1 VSAASPSLI
10 EVLRRIPT
18 RWRRLLTVLGTVAGV
33 MIGGAVPAWATSE
46 TPPALSWMV
55 LKDSKGIN
63 VWSYEMSLNTGGVTS
78 PGKFVWSF
86 LVALVWQG
94 YRAIVVFAI
103 WLINWVLGFSWLDW
117 VSTPVIAL
125 SKSITSLVHTFG
137 LAPTF
142 LTIMA
147 ATAAV
152 HIFRG
157 RWTLGAFDLV
167 VGCAIAALAVGG
179 LSNPVGL
186 VTGQSGYIMQSRDL
200 GLELSSGLAH
210 NGDTASNADQMRQ
223 QTSAMLVDTFI
234 RMPDEMINFG
244 RSLQGDPCEAK
255 FDEVMRSGP
264 HGGDDTVR
272 NAMKDCNASMGDYAD
287 NPNSGMAIS
296 TIILSP
302 SAIFVLL
309 FALLLCVA
317 VMLAV
322 VTVLYE
328 SLKLIVVMV
337 WAILPGE
344 SRGSLWQTFAN
355 LVMALATM
363 TFAVVFLT
371 AYLLLLQSVFS
382 SSNSGSNGVMATFIF
397 IDLLIFMGIIMFWRG
412 RTALKRSAARLAA
425 MMAKRPAGG
434 SSSRLPAP
442 QRSGLP
448 GQAAALQAGRML
460 SQRAQGSGSGGS
472 GGAGAEP
479 GKTGAEPGQ
488 SGWVPAGTKGE
499 TRSVPRAGASGGGAA
514 DAAGAAVGAA
524 GAGSRRRRG
533 GKAGAAAGMAAAE
546 AAAGAGAGGTA
557 KDLGVQLAKSQG
569 KKAVRGTLLK
579 AAANAAAGVATGGAS
594 TAVTAASAARTA
606 NNVRR
611 AAVAARLASSAAV
624 GGAGKQDSV
633 QRGSGAEAL
642 PGRAGAGSGGR
653 SQPTAPAA
661 EALPGRAGAGSGGR
675 SLPTAP
681 AAEALPGGRSDSP
694 GSGGRSLPTAPARGG
709 FDEVT
714 TDGQT
719 VLVPTTHGS
728 SAARGQGGGPSNA
741 SEDKNKGK
749 GTSKDKG
756 TSKGSGLVSASSPS
770 SPPRMPFAQSPP
782 SPVNARALTGG
793 ADTTGQSRVGSVD
806 RTGTQAPGPASA
818 PAPRPVTPARAPA
831 QATRPDN
838 AASQLLRARLA
849 ARRQTQAPPSRLSR

>member
-434 SSSRLPAP
+434 SPSRLPAP

-479 GKTGAEPGQ
+479 GK

-514 DAAGAAVGAA
+514 GAAGAAVGAA
-524 GAGSRRRRG
+524 DAGSRRRG
-533 GKAGAAAGMAAAE
+533 GKAGAAAGMAAAG
-546 AAAGAGAGGTA
+546 AAAGAGVGGTA

-579 AAANAAAGVATGGAS
+579 VAANAAAGVATGGAS

-624 GGAGKQDSV
+624 GGAAKQDSV

-642 PGRAGAGSGGR
+642 PGRAG
-653 SQPTAPAA
+653 P
-661 EALPGRAGAGSGGR
+661 GSGGR

-749 GTSKDKG
+749 GTSKG
-756 TSKGSGLVSASSPS
+756 KGSGLVSASSPS

-782 SPVNARALTGG
+782 SPANARALTGG
-793 ADTTGQSRVGSVD
+793 ADTTGQSRVGSAD

>member
-1 VSAASPSLI
+1 MSAASPSLI

-18 RWRRLLTVLGTVAGV
+18 RWRRLLTVVGTVAGV
-33 MIGGAVPAWATSE
+33 MIGAAVPAWATSE

-63 VWSYEMSLNTGGVTS
+63 VWSYEMSLNTGGITS

-125 SKSITSLVHTFG
+125 STSITSLVHTFG

-434 SSSRLPAP
+434 SPSRLPAP

-479 GKTGAEPGQ
+479 GK

-499 TRSVPRAGASGGGAA
+499 TRSVPRAGASGDGAA
-514 DAAGAAVGAA
+514 GVAGAAVGAA
-524 GAGSRRRRG
+524 GAGTRRRV
-533 GKAGAAAGMAAAE
+533 GKAGAAAG

-557 KDLGVQLAKSQG
+557 KELGVQLAKSQG

-579 AAANAAAGVATGGAS
+579 VAANAAAGVATGGAS

-624 GGAGKQDSV
+624 GGVEQDTL

-642 PGRAGAGSGGR
+642 PGRAGA
-653 SQPTAPAA
+653 
-661 EALPGRAGAGSGGR
+661 
-675 SLPTAP
+675 
-681 AAEALPGGRSDSP
+681 

-749 GTSKDKG
+749 GTSKG
-756 TSKGSGLVSASSPS
+756 KGSGLVSASSPS

-782 SPVNARALTGG
+782 SPANARALTGG
-793 ADTTGQSRVGSVD
+793 ADTTGQSRVGSAD

>member
-322 VTVLYE
+322 VTVLHD

-479 GKTGAEPGQ
+479 GK
-488 SGWVPAGTKGE
+488 SGWVPGGTKGE

-514 DAAGAAVGAA
+514 GAAVGAA
-524 GAGSRRRRG
+524 GAGSRRRG
-533 GKAGAAAGMAAAE
+533 GKAGAAAGMAAAG

-579 AAANAAAGVATGGAS
+579 VAANAAAGVATGGAS

-624 GGAGKQDSV
+624 GGVGKQDSL
-633 QRGSGAEAL
+633 QRGSG
-642 PGRAGAGSGGR
+642 
-653 SQPTAPAA
+653 A

-749 GTSKDKG
+749 GTSKG
-756 TSKGSGLVSASSPS
+756 KGSGLVSASSPS

-782 SPVNARALTGG
+782 SPANARALTGG
-793 ADTTGQSRVGSVD
+793 ADTTGQSRVGSAD

>member
-479 GKTGAEPGQ
+479 GK
-488 SGWVPAGTKGE
+488 SGWVPGGTKGE

-514 DAAGAAVGAA
+514 GAAGAAVGAA
-524 GAGSRRRRG
+524 GAGSRRRG
-533 GKAGAAAGMAAAE
+533 GKAGSAAGMAAAG

-579 AAANAAAGVATGGAS
+579 VAANAAAGVATGGAS

-611 AAVAARLASSAAV
+611 AAVAARLASSSAV

-633 QRGSGAEAL
+633 QRGSG
-642 PGRAGAGSGGR
+642 
-653 SQPTAPAA
+653 A

-728 SAARGQGGGPSNA
+728 STARGQGGGPANA

-749 GTSKDKG
+749 GTSKG
-756 TSKGSGLVSASSPS
+756 KGSGLVSASSPS

-782 SPVNARALTGG
+782 SPANARALTGG
-793 ADTTGQSRVGSVD
+793 ADATGQSRVGSAD

>member
-434 SSSRLPAP
+434 SPSRLPAP

-479 GKTGAEPGQ
+479 GK

-514 DAAGAAVGAA
+514 GAAGAAVGAA
-524 GAGSRRRRG
+524 DAGSRRRG
-533 GKAGAAAGMAAAE
+533 GKAGAAAG

-557 KDLGVQLAKSQG
+557 KDLGVQLAKPQG

-579 AAANAAAGVATGGAS
+579 VAANAAAGVATGGAS

-624 GGAGKQDSV
+624 GGAGKQDSL

-642 PGRAGAGSGGR
+642 PGRAGA
-653 SQPTAPAA
+653 
-661 EALPGRAGAGSGGR
+661 
-675 SLPTAP
+675 
-681 AAEALPGGRSDSP
+681 

-749 GTSKDKG
+749 GTSKG
-756 TSKGSGLVSASSPS
+756 KGSGLVSASSPS

-782 SPVNARALTGG
+782 PPANARALTGG
-793 ADTTGQSRVGSVD
+793 ADTTGQSRVGSAD

-818 PAPRPVTPARAPA
+818 AAPRPVTPARAPA

>member
-322 VTVLYE
+322 VTVLHE

-425 MMAKRPAGG
+425 MMAKRPSGG

-479 GKTGAEPGQ
+479 GK

-514 DAAGAAVGAA
+514 GAAGAAVGAA
-524 GAGSRRRRG
+524 DAGSRRRG
-533 GKAGAAAGMAAAE
+533 GKAGAAAGMAAAG
-546 AAAGAGAGGTA
+546 AATCAGAGGTA

-579 AAANAAAGVATGGAS
+579 VAANAAAGVATGGAS

-611 AAVAARLASSAAV
+611 AAVAARLVSSAAV

-633 QRGSGAEAL
+633 QRGSG
-642 PGRAGAGSGGR
+642 
-653 SQPTAPAA
+653 A

-728 SAARGQGGGPSNA
+728 STARGQGGGPSNA

-756 TSKGSGLVSASSPS
+756 TGTGTGTSKGKGSGLVSASSPS

-782 SPVNARALTGG
+782 SPANARALTGG
-793 ADTTGQSRVGSVD
+793 ADTTGQSRVGSAD

-818 PAPRPVTPARAPA
+818 LAPRPVTPARAPA

>member
-1 VSAASPSLI
+1 
-10 EVLRRIPT
+10 
-18 RWRRLLTVLGTVAGV
+18 
-33 MIGGAVPAWATSE
+33 
-46 TPPALSWMV
+46 
-55 LKDSKGIN
+55 
-63 VWSYEMSLNTGGVTS
+63 
-78 PGKFVWSF
+78 
-86 LVALVWQG
+86 
-94 YRAIVVFAI
+94 
-103 WLINWVLGFSWLDW
+103 
-117 VSTPVIAL
+117 L

-296 TIILSP
+296 AIILSP

-434 SSSRLPAP
+434 SPSRLPAP

-460 SQRAQGSGSGGS
+460 AQRSQGSGSGSGS
-472 GGAGAEP
+472 GGVGAAAG
-479 GKTGAEPGQ
+479 K

-499 TRSVPRAGASGGGAA
+499 TRSVPRAGAGAA
-514 DAAGAAVGAA
+514 AGAA
-524 GAGSRRRRG
+524 GAGSCRRG
-533 GKAGAAAGMAAAE
+533 GKAAAAAAMASGASGASG
-546 AAAGAGAGGTA
+546 GAGATA
-557 KDLGVQLAKSQG
+557 KDLGGQLAKSQG

-579 AAANAAAGVATGGAS
+579 VAANAAAGAATGGAS

-606 NNVRR
+606 QVANNVRR
-611 AAVAARLASSAAV
+611 AAVAARLASATVGSRPQDASQR
-624 GGAGKQDSV
+624 GGAS
-633 QRGSGAEAL
+633 EAL
-642 PGRAGAGSGGR
+642 PDR
-653 SQPTAPAA
+653 S
-661 EALPGRAGAGSGGR
+661 GSGGR
-675 SLPTAP
+675 SLPA
-681 AAEALPGGRSDSP
+681 S
-694 GSGGRSLPTAPARGG
+694 PARGG
-709 FDEVT
+709 FEEVT

-719 VLVPTTHGS
+719 VLVPTAHGS
-728 SAARGQGGGPSNA
+728 SAAQGHGGNPSDASANKDKNNGNGKDHSQGKGGG
-741 SEDKNKGK
+741 
-749 GTSKDKG
+749 
-756 TSKGSGLVSASSPS
+756 SASSAAPGPS
-770 SPPRMPFAQSPP
+770 SSPRAPTAQPTSPPGARAQSSPP
-782 SPVNARALTGG
+782 SPTRALTGG
-793 ADTTGQSRVGSVD
+793 ADTPGQSRVGSAG
-806 RTGTQAPGPASA
+806 RTGMQTPAAASA
-818 PAPRPVTPARAPA
+818 AAPRPVVPAHAPT
-831 QATRPDN
+831 QPNRPDN

-849 ARRQTQAPPSRLSR
+849 ARRQTQAAPSRLSR

>member
-1 VSAASPSLI
+1 MSAASPSLI

-479 GKTGAEPGQ
+479 GK

-514 DAAGAAVGAA
+514 GAAVGAA
-524 GAGSRRRRG
+524 GAGSRRRG
-533 GKAGAAAGMAAAE
+533 GKAGAAAGMAAAG

-579 AAANAAAGVATGGAS
+579 VAANAAAGVATGGAS

-624 GGAGKQDSV
+624 GGVGKQDSL
-633 QRGSGAEAL
+633 QRGSG
-642 PGRAGAGSGGR
+642 
-653 SQPTAPAA
+653 A

-749 GTSKDKG
+749 GTSKG
-756 TSKGSGLVSASSPS
+756 KGSGLVSASSPS

-782 SPVNARALTGG
+782 SPANARALTGG
-793 ADTTGQSRVGSVD
+793 ADTTGQSRVGSAD

>member
-1 VSAASPSLI
+1 MSAASPSLI

-18 RWRRLLTVLGTVAGV
+18 RWRRLLTVLGTAAGV

-223 QTSAMLVDTFI
+223 QTSTMLVDTFI

-434 SSSRLPAP
+434 SPSRLPAP

-479 GKTGAEPGQ
+479 GK

-514 DAAGAAVGAA
+514 GAAGAAVGAA
-524 GAGSRRRRG
+524 GAGSRRRG
-533 GKAGAAAGMAAAE
+533 GKAGAAAG

-579 AAANAAAGVATGGAS
+579 VAANAAAGVATGGAS
-594 TAVTAASAARTA
+594 TAVTAASAVRTA

-624 GGAGKQDSV
+624 GGAGKQDSL
-633 QRGSGAEAL
+633 QRGSG
-642 PGRAGAGSGGR
+642 
-653 SQPTAPAA
+653 A

-749 GTSKDKG
+749 GTSKG
-756 TSKGSGLVSASSPS
+756 KGSGLVSASSPS

-782 SPVNARALTGG
+782 SPANARALTGG
-793 ADTTGQSRVGSVD
+793 ADTTGQSRVGSAD

>member
-1 VSAASPSLI
+1 MSAASPSLI

-18 RWRRLLTVLGTVAGV
+18 RWRRLLTVLGTAAGV

-434 SSSRLPAP
+434 SPSRLPAP

-479 GKTGAEPGQ
+479 GK

-514 DAAGAAVGAA
+514 GAAGAAVGAA
-524 GAGSRRRRG
+524 GAGSRRRG
-533 GKAGAAAGMAAAE
+533 GKAGAAAG

-579 AAANAAAGVATGGAS
+579 VAANAAAGVATGGAS
-594 TAVTAASAARTA
+594 TAVTAASAVRTA

-624 GGAGKQDSV
+624 GGAGKQDSL
-633 QRGSGAEAL
+633 QRGSG
-642 PGRAGAGSGGR
+642 
-653 SQPTAPAA
+653 A

-749 GTSKDKG
+749 GTSKG
-756 TSKGSGLVSASSPS
+756 KGSGLVSASSPS

-782 SPVNARALTGG
+782 SPANARALTGG
-793 ADTTGQSRVGSVD
+793 ADTTGQSRVGSAD

>member
-1 VSAASPSLI
+1 MSAASPSLI

-434 SSSRLPAP
+434 SPSRLPAP

-479 GKTGAEPGQ
+479 GK

-514 DAAGAAVGAA
+514 GAAGAAVGAA
-524 GAGSRRRRG
+524 DAGSRRRG
-533 GKAGAAAGMAAAE
+533 GKAGAAAGMAAAG
-546 AAAGAGAGGTA
+546 AAAGAGVGGTA

-579 AAANAAAGVATGGAS
+579 VAANAAAGVATGGAS

-642 PGRAGAGSGGR
+642 PGRAG
-653 SQPTAPAA
+653 P
-661 EALPGRAGAGSGGR
+661 GSGGR

-749 GTSKDKG
+749 GTSKG
-756 TSKGSGLVSASSPS
+756 KGSGLVSASSPS

-782 SPVNARALTGG
+782 SPANARALTGG
-793 ADTTGQSRVGSVD
+793 ADTTGQSRVGSAD

>member
-442 QRSGLP
+442 RRSGLP

-460 SQRAQGSGSGGS
+460 SQRTQGSSSGGS

-479 GKTGAEPGQ
+479 GK
-488 SGWVPAGTKGE
+488 SGWVPGGIKGE

-514 DAAGAAVGAA
+514 GAAGAAVGAA
-524 GAGSRRRRG
+524 DAGSRRRG
-533 GKAGAAAGMAAAE
+533 GKAGSAAGMAAAG
-546 AAAGAGAGGTA
+546 AAAGAWAGGTA

-579 AAANAAAGVATGGAS
+579 VAANAAAGVATGGAS

-606 NNVRR
+606 NSVRR

-624 GGAGKQDSV
+624 GGAGKQDSL

-642 PGRAGAGSGGR
+642 PGRAGA
-653 SQPTAPAA
+653 
-661 EALPGRAGAGSGGR
+661 
-675 SLPTAP
+675 
-681 AAEALPGGRSDSP
+681 

-728 SAARGQGGGPSNA
+728 STARGQGGGPSNA
-741 SEDKNKGK
+741 SEDKNTGK
-749 GTSKDKG
+749 GTSKG
-756 TSKGSGLVSASSPS
+756 KGSGLVSASSPS
-770 SPPRMPFAQSPP
+770 SPPRMPFAQPP
-782 SPVNARALTGG
+782 PPPANARALTGG
-793 ADTTGQSRVGSVD
+793 ADTTGQSRVGSAD
-806 RTGTQAPGPASA
+806 RTGTQARGPASA
-818 PAPRPVTPARAPA
+818 AAPRPVTPARAPA
-831 QATRPDN
+831 QVTRPDN

>member
-18 RWRRLLTVLGTVAGV
+18 RWRRLLTVLGTAAGV

-434 SSSRLPAP
+434 SPSRLPAP

-479 GKTGAEPGQ
+479 GK

-514 DAAGAAVGAA
+514 GAAGAAVGAA
-524 GAGSRRRRG
+524 GAGSRRRG
-533 GKAGAAAGMAAAE
+533 GKAGAAAG

-579 AAANAAAGVATGGAS
+579 VAANAAAGVATGGAS
-594 TAVTAASAARTA
+594 TAVTAASAVRTA

-624 GGAGKQDSV
+624 GGAGKQDSL
-633 QRGSGAEAL
+633 QRGSG
-642 PGRAGAGSGGR
+642 
-653 SQPTAPAA
+653 A

-749 GTSKDKG
+749 GTSKG
-756 TSKGSGLVSASSPS
+756 KGSGLVSASSPS

-782 SPVNARALTGG
+782 SPANARALTGG
-793 ADTTGQSRVGSVD
+793 ADTTGQSRVGSAD

>member
-1 VSAASPSLI
+1 MSAASPSLI

-434 SSSRLPAP
+434 SPSRLPAP

-472 GGAGAEP
+472 GGAGVEP
-479 GKTGAEPGQ
+479 GK

-499 TRSVPRAGASGGGAA
+499 TRSVPRAGADGGGAA
-514 DAAGAAVGAA
+514 GAAGAAVGAA
-524 GAGSRRRRG
+524 GAGSRRRG
-533 GKAGAAAGMAAAE
+533 GKAGAAAGMAAAG
-546 AAAGAGAGGTA
+546 AVAGAGAGGTA

-579 AAANAAAGVATGGAS
+579 VAANAAAGVATGGAS

-624 GGAGKQDSV
+624 GGAAKQDSV

-642 PGRAGAGSGGR
+642 PGRAGA
-653 SQPTAPAA
+653 
-661 EALPGRAGAGSGGR
+661 
-675 SLPTAP
+675 
-681 AAEALPGGRSDSP
+681 

-749 GTSKDKG
+749 GTSKG
-756 TSKGSGLVSASSPS
+756 KGSGLVSASSPS
-770 SPPRMPFAQSPP
+770 SPPRMPLAQSPP
-782 SPVNARALTGG
+782 SPANARALTGG
-793 ADTTGQSRVGSVD
+793 ADTTGQSRVGSAD

-818 PAPRPVTPARAPA
+818 PGPRPVTPARAPA

>member
-18 RWRRLLTVLGTVAGV
+18 RWRRLLTVLGTAAGV

-152 HIFRG
+152 HIIRG

-434 SSSRLPAP
+434 SPSRLPAP

-479 GKTGAEPGQ
+479 GK

-514 DAAGAAVGAA
+514 GAAGAAVGAA
-524 GAGSRRRRG
+524 GAGSRRRG
-533 GKAGAAAGMAAAE
+533 GKAGAAAG

-579 AAANAAAGVATGGAS
+579 VAANAAAGVATGGAS
-594 TAVTAASAARTA
+594 TAVTAASAVRTA

-624 GGAGKQDSV
+624 GGAGKQDSL
-633 QRGSGAEAL
+633 QRGSG
-642 PGRAGAGSGGR
+642 
-653 SQPTAPAA
+653 A

-749 GTSKDKG
+749 GTSKG
-756 TSKGSGLVSASSPS
+756 KGSGLVSASSPS

-782 SPVNARALTGG
+782 SPANARALTGG
-793 ADTTGQSRVGSVD
+793 ADTTGQSRVGSAD

>member
-1 VSAASPSLI
+1 MSAASPSLI

-322 VTVLYE
+322 VTVLHD

-425 MMAKRPAGG
+425 MMAKRPSGG

-479 GKTGAEPGQ
+479 GKTGAEPGK

-514 DAAGAAVGAA
+514 GAAVGAA
-524 GAGSRRRRG
+524 GAGSRRRG
-533 GKAGAAAGMAAAE
+533 GKAGAAAGMAAAG

-579 AAANAAAGVATGGAS
+579 VAANAAAGVATGGAS

-624 GGAGKQDSV
+624 GGVGKQDSL
-633 QRGSGAEAL
+633 QRGSG
-642 PGRAGAGSGGR
+642 
-653 SQPTAPAA
+653 A

-749 GTSKDKG
+749 GTSKG
-756 TSKGSGLVSASSPS
+756 KGSGLVSASSPS

-782 SPVNARALTGG
+782 SPANARALTGG
-793 ADTTGQSRVGSVD
+793 ADTTGQSRVGNAD

>member
-1 VSAASPSLI
+1 MSAASPSLI
-10 EVLRRIPT
+10 EMLRRIPT

-117 VSTPVIAL
+117 VSTPAIAL

-479 GKTGAEPGQ
+479 GK
-488 SGWVPAGTKGE
+488 SGWVPGGTKGE

-514 DAAGAAVGAA
+514 GAAGAAVGAA
-524 GAGSRRRRG
+524 GAGSRRRG
-533 GKAGAAAGMAAAE
+533 GKAGAAAG

-579 AAANAAAGVATGGAS
+579 VAANAAAGVATGGAS
-594 TAVTAASAARTA
+594 TVVTAASAAGTA
-606 NNVRR
+606 NNLRR
-611 AAVAARLASSAAV
+611 AAVAARLASSSAV
-624 GGAGKQDSV
+624 GGVGKQDSL
-633 QRGSGAEAL
+633 QRGCGAEAL
-642 PGRAGAGSGGR
+642 PGRAGA
-653 SQPTAPAA
+653 
-661 EALPGRAGAGSGGR
+661 
-675 SLPTAP
+675 
-681 AAEALPGGRSDSP
+681 

-741 SEDKNKGK
+741 SEDKNKGE
-749 GTSKDKG
+749 GTSKG
-756 TSKGSGLVSASSPS
+756 KGSGLVSASSPS
-770 SPPRMPFAQSPP
+770 SPPRTPFAQSPP
-782 SPVNARALTGG
+782 SPANARALTGG
-793 ADTTGQSRVGSVD
+793 ADTTGQSRVGSAD

-818 PAPRPVTPARAPA
+818 PAPRPMTPARAPA

>member
-479 GKTGAEPGQ
+479 GK

-514 DAAGAAVGAA
+514 GAAGAAVGAA
-524 GAGSRRRRG
+524 GAGSRRRG
-533 GKAGAAAGMAAAE
+533 GKAGAAAGMAAAG

-579 AAANAAAGVATGGAS
+579 VAANAAAGVATGGAS

-653 SQPTAPAA
+653 S
-661 EALPGRAGAGSGGR
+661 
-675 SLPTAP
+675 
-681 AAEALPGGRSDSP
+681 
-694 GSGGRSLPTAPARGG
+694 LPTAPARGG

-749 GTSKDKG
+749 GTSKG
-756 TSKGSGLVSASSPS
+756 KGSGLVSASSPS

-782 SPVNARALTGG
+782 SPANARALTGG
-793 ADTTGQSRVGSVD
+793 ADTTGQSRVGSAD

-818 PAPRPVTPARAPA
+818 PASRPVTPARAPA

>member
-1 VSAASPSLI
+1 MSAASPSLI

-322 VTVLYE
+322 VTVLHD

-479 GKTGAEPGQ
+479 GK
-488 SGWVPAGTKGE
+488 SGWVPGGTKGE

-514 DAAGAAVGAA
+514 GAAVGAA
-524 GAGSRRRRG
+524 GAGSRRRG
-533 GKAGAAAGMAAAE
+533 GKAGAAAGMAAAG

-579 AAANAAAGVATGGAS
+579 VAANAAAGVATGGAS

-624 GGAGKQDSV
+624 GGVGKQDSL
-633 QRGSGAEAL
+633 QRGSG
-642 PGRAGAGSGGR
+642 
-653 SQPTAPAA
+653 A

-749 GTSKDKG
+749 GTSKG
-756 TSKGSGLVSASSPS
+756 KGSGLVSASSPS

-782 SPVNARALTGG
+782 SPANARALTGG
-793 ADTTGQSRVGSVD
+793 ADTTGQSRVGSAD

>member
-1 VSAASPSLI
+1 MSAASPSLI

-18 RWRRLLTVLGTVAGV
+18 RWRRLLTVLGTAAGV

-152 HIFRG
+152 HIIRG

-434 SSSRLPAP
+434 SPSRLPAP

-479 GKTGAEPGQ
+479 GK

-514 DAAGAAVGAA
+514 GAAGAAVGAA
-524 GAGSRRRRG
+524 GAGSRRRG
-533 GKAGAAAGMAAAE
+533 GKAGAAAG

-579 AAANAAAGVATGGAS
+579 VAANAAAGVATGGAS
-594 TAVTAASAARTA
+594 TAVTAASAVRTA

-624 GGAGKQDSV
+624 GGAGKQDSL
-633 QRGSGAEAL
+633 QRGSG
-642 PGRAGAGSGGR
+642 
-653 SQPTAPAA
+653 A

-749 GTSKDKG
+749 GTSKG
-756 TSKGSGLVSASSPS
+756 KGSGLVSASSPS

-782 SPVNARALTGG
+782 SPANARALTGG
-793 ADTTGQSRVGSVD
+793 ADTTGQSRVGSAD

>member
-434 SSSRLPAP
+434 SPSRLPAP

-479 GKTGAEPGQ
+479 GK

-514 DAAGAAVGAA
+514 GAAGAAVGAA
-524 GAGSRRRRG
+524 DAGSRRRG
-533 GKAGAAAGMAAAE
+533 GKAGAAAGMAAAG
-546 AAAGAGAGGTA
+546 AAAGAGVGGTA

-579 AAANAAAGVATGGAS
+579 VAANAAAGVATGGAS

-642 PGRAGAGSGGR
+642 PGRAG
-653 SQPTAPAA
+653 P
-661 EALPGRAGAGSGGR
+661 GSGGR

-749 GTSKDKG
+749 GTSKG
-756 TSKGSGLVSASSPS
+756 KGSGLVSASSPS

-782 SPVNARALTGG
+782 SPANARALTGG
-793 ADTTGQSRVGSVD
+793 ADTTGQSRVGSAD

>member
-125 SKSITSLVHTFG
+125 SKSITSLVRTFG

-382 SSNSGSNGVMATFIF
+382 SSNSGSNGVMATLIF

-412 RTALKRSAARLAA
+412 RTALKRSAA
-425 MMAKRPAGG
+425 
-434 SSSRLPAP
+434 
-442 QRSGLP
+442 
-448 GQAAALQAGRML
+448 GRML

-472 GGAGAEP
+472 GGAGVEP
-479 GKTGAEPGQ
+479 GK
-488 SGWVPAGTKGE
+488 SGWVPGGTKGE
-499 TRSVPRAGASGGGAA
+499 TRSVPRAGADGGGAA
-514 DAAGAAVGAA
+514 GAAGAAVGAPD
-524 GAGSRRRRG
+524 AGSRRRG
-533 GKAGAAAGMAAAE
+533 GKAGAAAGMAAAG

-579 AAANAAAGVATGGAS
+579 VAANAAAGVATGGAS

-611 AAVAARLASSAAV
+611 AAVAARLASSSAV
-624 GGAGKQDSV
+624 GGAGKQDSL
-633 QRGSGAEAL
+633 QRGSG
-642 PGRAGAGSGGR
+642 
-653 SQPTAPAA
+653 A

-749 GTSKDKG
+749 GTSKG
-756 TSKGSGLVSASSPS
+756 KGSGLVSTSSP

-782 SPVNARALTGG
+782 SPANARALTGG
-793 ADTTGQSRVGSVD
+793 ADTTGQSRVGSAD
-806 RTGTQAPGPASA
+806 RTGAQAPGPASA
-818 PAPRPVTPARAPA
+818 SAPRSVTPARAPA

>member
-1 VSAASPSLI
+1 
-10 EVLRRIPT
+10 
-18 RWRRLLTVLGTVAGV
+18 
-33 MIGGAVPAWATSE
+33 
-46 TPPALSWMV
+46 
-55 LKDSKGIN
+55 
-63 VWSYEMSLNTGGVTS
+63 
-78 PGKFVWSF
+78 
-86 LVALVWQG
+86 
-94 YRAIVVFAI
+94 
-103 WLINWVLGFSWLDW
+103 
-117 VSTPVIAL
+117 
-125 SKSITSLVHTFG
+125 
-137 LAPTF
+137 
-142 LTIMA
+142 
-147 ATAAV
+147 
-152 HIFRG
+152 
-157 RWTLGAFDLV
+157 
-167 VGCAIAALAVGG
+167 
-179 LSNPVGL
+179 
-186 VTGQSGYIMQSRDL
+186 MQSRDL

-479 GKTGAEPGQ
+479 GK
-488 SGWVPAGTKGE
+488 SGWVPGGTKGE

-514 DAAGAAVGAA
+514 GAAGAAVGAA
-524 GAGSRRRRG
+524 GAGSRRRG
-533 GKAGAAAGMAAAE
+533 GKAGSAAGMAAAG

-579 AAANAAAGVATGGAS
+579 VAANAAAGVATGGAS

-611 AAVAARLASSAAV
+611 AAVAARLASSSAV

-633 QRGSGAEAL
+633 QRGSG
-642 PGRAGAGSGGR
+642 
-653 SQPTAPAA
+653 A

-728 SAARGQGGGPSNA
+728 SAARGQGGGPANA

-749 GTSKDKG
+749 GTSKG
-756 TSKGSGLVSASSPS
+756 KGSGLVSASSPS

-782 SPVNARALTGG
+782 SPANARALTGG
-793 ADTTGQSRVGSVD
+793 ADATGQSRVGSAD

-831 QATRPDN
+831 QAIRPDN

>member
-1 VSAASPSLI
+1 MSAASPSLI

-18 RWRRLLTVLGTVAGV
+18 RWRRLLTVVGTVAGV
-33 MIGGAVPAWATSE
+33 MVGGAVPAWATSE

-244 RSLQGDPCEAK
+244 RSLQSDPCEAK

-479 GKTGAEPGQ
+479 GK
-488 SGWVPAGTKGE
+488 SGWVPGGTKGE

-514 DAAGAAVGAA
+514 GAAAGAAVGAA
-524 GAGSRRRRG
+524 GAGSRRRG
-533 GKAGAAAGMAAAE
+533 GKAGAAAG

-579 AAANAAAGVATGGAS
+579 VAANAAAGVATGGAS

-624 GGAGKQDSV
+624 GGVGKQDSL
-633 QRGSGAEAL
+633 QRGSG
-642 PGRAGAGSGGR
+642 
-653 SQPTAPAA
+653 A

-694 GSGGRSLPTAPARGG
+694 GSGGRSLPTASARGG

-728 SAARGQGGGPSNA
+728 SAARGQGGGSSNA
-741 SEDKNKGK
+741 SEDKNEGK
-749 GTSKDKG
+749 GTSKG
-756 TSKGSGLVSASSPS
+756 KGSGLVSASSPS

-782 SPVNARALTGG
+782 SPANARALTGG
-793 ADTTGQSRVGSVD
+793 ADTTGQSRVGSAD
-806 RTGTQAPGPASA
+806 RTGRQVPGPASA